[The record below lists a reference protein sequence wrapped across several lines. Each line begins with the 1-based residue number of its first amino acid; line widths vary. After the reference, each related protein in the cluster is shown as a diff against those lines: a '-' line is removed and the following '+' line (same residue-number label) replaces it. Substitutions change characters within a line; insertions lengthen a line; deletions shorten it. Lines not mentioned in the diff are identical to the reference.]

1 VPMRPEEVEELKA
14 AANREIDRVA
24 NLLIETSDWMADNP
38 ELGLQEYQAS
48 AKLTEMLEEFG
59 AEVTRGIAGLPT
71 AFEARLPGG
80 NPGQGG
86 KVAIVAEYDAL
97 PDVGHGCGHNIIATA
112 AIGAGIALSSLAGR
126 LPGTVVVLGTPAEES
141 AVPNAGGKIP
151 VLDHGHFDDV
161 DAAIMVHPMT
171 EDTIALTSSL
181 VARGLEFEFHG
192 RPAHAAANPHEGLNA
207 LDALIVMF
215 NAVGL
220 LRQQIRTDARIHG
233 IISYGGGA
241 PNVIPPYTACRFRVR
256 GTEPEYTEELV
267 QRVVACAQAGATATG
282 CRMEWKEYI
291 RPYLNMVPNQTL
303 GATFRENLEAIGRDV
318 QDERSLDRL
327 RQCEPQGAVGLRL
340 PRHLRPGGG
349 LALEGGRRRDKDA
362 ARPRRDRRGR
372 EESGD
377 DRDRHPGRRDAA
389 RGSEAGAPAGDGGGG
404 VKGEGRRGECRVPSA
419 ECGCWG
425 RGYGAIFR

>member
-318 QDERSLDRL
+318 QDERSRDGSGSTDFGNVSHKVPSVYAYLGICGPEAGWHSKEVAAATKTPRGHAAIVA
-327 RQCEPQGAVGLRL
+327 GAKS
-340 PRHLRPGGG
+340 
-349 LALEGGRRRDKDA
+349 LAMTAIDILADETL
-362 ARPRRDRRGR
+362 R
-372 EESGD
+372 EEAKQE
-377 DRDRHPGRRDAA
+377 HRRAM
-389 RGSEAGAPAGDGGGG
+389 AG
-404 VKGEGRRGECRVPSA
+404 EE
-419 ECGCWG
+419 
-425 RGYGAIFR
+425 